1 LINRASMRQQLKGN
15 KMPDYKT
22 KGGDKISTKK
32 SISKAG
38 QKILGMKNIKK
49 PVLKKNVGKLLE
61 TFSPA
66 YSIMK
71 GKGPVSKI
79 ASAIGKAAGPMSPIG
94 QLAQDRRKEAQRRRA
109 EMLGSNRM
117 TEMPRMMAGGPI
129 KRKRPIDGC
138 AVKGKTRA

>member
-1 LINRASMRQQLKGN
+1 MLISRASMQKQLKGN
-15 KMPDYKT
+15 K
-22 KGGDKISTKK
+22 
-32 SISKAG
+32 
-38 QKILGMKNIKK
+38 MKNIKK

-71 GKGPVSKI
+71 GKGPTSQI

-94 QLAQDRRKEAQRRRA
+94 QLAQDRRKEGQRRRA

-117 TEMPRMMAGGPI
+117 TEMPRMMAGGPV
-129 KRKRPIDGC
+129 KRNRSIDGC